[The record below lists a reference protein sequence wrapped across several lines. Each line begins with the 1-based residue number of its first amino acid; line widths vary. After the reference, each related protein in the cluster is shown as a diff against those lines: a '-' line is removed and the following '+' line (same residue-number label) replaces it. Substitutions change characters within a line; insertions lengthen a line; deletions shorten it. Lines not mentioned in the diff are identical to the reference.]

1 MIIPGYTCPTS
12 FGKVSPMF
20 VPTSLSIFVVILPL
34 TAIISGC
41 SENATPVEQAAQAET
56 AGLDESR
63 DPETIAKQ
71 TVAEFLKVADTD
83 VTVVSMEKRQ
93 FNDSSLDCPQPGMSY
108 LQAITPGYR
117 IIAEADGRRF
127 DVRVSAGHGRI
138 CRRKKPNR
146 STSMETANPPR
157 ASDLIGL
164 AQSDLA
170 NQLNAPVDEIS
181 VAEVKPFI
189 AGNPVDG
196 CQPACNNPGQQ
207 CGFLISFFHDGRH
220 YQYHANDGIAE
231 PCPLILTR

>member
-1 MIIPGYTCPTS
+1 MP
-12 FGKVSPMF
+12 
-20 VPTSLSIFVVILPL
+20 VPTSLYMFVVILPL

-41 SENATPVEQAAQAET
+41 SENATPVEQTARVET
-56 AGLDESR
+56 AGLDESK

-71 TVAEFLKVADTD
+71 TVAEFLKVADID
-83 VTVVSMEKRQ
+83 VKVVSMEKRE

-108 LQAITPGYR
+108 LQVITPGYR

-146 STSMETANPPR
+146 SASEEATNRPR
-157 ASDLIGL
+157 ASALIDL
-164 AQSDLA
+164 AQRDLA
-170 NQLNAPVDEIS
+170 NQLNAPANEIS
-181 VAEVKPFI
+181 VVEVKPFF

-196 CQPACNNPGQQ
+196 CQPACNDLSQQ